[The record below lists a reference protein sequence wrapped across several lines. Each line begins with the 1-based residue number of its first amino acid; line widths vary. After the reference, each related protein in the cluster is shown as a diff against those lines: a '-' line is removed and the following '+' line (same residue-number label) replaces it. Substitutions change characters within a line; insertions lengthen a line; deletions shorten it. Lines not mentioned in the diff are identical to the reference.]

1 MKKIYFISDAHLG
14 AHSEEIEKI
23 KVTNLISFLKSIKKK
38 ADYLYIVGDLYDFW
52 FEYSKVIPKVNL
64 KVLANLNQLV
74 ESGIEVRYLT
84 GNHDLWQD
92 GYLQNEIGV
101 KIYHEPVEVNHNSL
115 KLFIAHGDGL
125 AKRNWSLRLQKR
137 VFKNPVNI
145 FLYRLL
151 HPDIGI
157 PLAMK
162 VSAKSSERE
171 EKRFEQDYRDFATAK
186 LNEGFQA
193 VILGHTHVPLFEK
206 INSGYYINL
215 GDWMKKFT
223 YLEMTGKKLELK
235 SWGKRNEKKFPET
248 S

>member
-1 MKKIYFISDAHLG
+1 MDKIYFLSDAHLG
-14 AHSEEIEKI
+14 AHPEEIEQIKI
-23 KVTNLISFLKSIKKK
+23 ANLSSFLNSIQNK

-52 FEYSKVIPKVNL
+52 FEYSRAIPKVNL
-64 KVLANLNQLV
+64 KVLAKLSQLV
-74 ESGIEVRYLT
+74 ESGTQVRYLT
-84 GNHDLWQD
+84 GNHDLWQN

-101 KIYHEPVEVNHNSL
+101 KIYHEPLEPVHNSL

-125 AKRNWSLRLQKR
+125 IKRNWSLRVQKR
-137 VFKNPVNI
+137 IFKNPVNI

-162 VSAKSSERE
+162 VSAKSKERE
-171 EKRFEQDYRDFATAK
+171 EKRFDQDYRHFAITK
-186 LNEGFQA
+186 LNAGFHA

-206 INSGYYINL
+206 INSGFYINL
-215 GDWMKKFT
+215 GEWMKKFT
-223 YLEMTGKKLELK
+223 YLEMSGKKLELK
-235 SWGKRNEKKFPET
+235 SWGKKSEKEFLET

>member
-1 MKKIYFISDAHLG
+1 MDKIYFISDAHLG
-14 AHSEEIEKI
+14 AHPEEIENIKI
-23 KVTNLISFLKSIKKK
+23 ANLISLLNFIQNE

-52 FEYSKVIPKVNL
+52 FEYSKTIPKVNL
-64 KVLANLNQLV
+64 KVLAKLNLLI
-74 ESGIEVRYLT
+74 ESGTEVRYLT
-84 GNHDLWQD
+84 GNHDLWQN

-101 KIYHEPVEVNHNSL
+101 KIYHEPLEASHNSL

-125 AKRNWSLRLQKR
+125 VKRNWSLRLQKR
-137 VFKNPVNI
+137 IFRNPVNI

-162 VSAKSSERE
+162 VSAKSKERE
-171 EKRFEQDYRDFATAK
+171 EKRYEQDYRDFAVTK
-186 LNEGFQA
+186 LNEGFHA

-206 INSGYYINL
+206 IDAGYYINL
-215 GDWMKKFT
+215 GEWMKKFT
-223 YLEMTGKKLELK
+223 YLEMAGKKFELK
-235 SWGKRNEKKFPET
+235 SWSKKNVKEFLET

>member
-1 MKKIYFISDAHLG
+1 MKKNYFISDAHLG
-14 AHSEEIEKI
+14 GHSEEIEKI
-23 KVTNLISFLKSIKKK
+23 KIANLISFFNSIQNK
-38 ADYLYIVGDLYDFW
+38 ADHLYLVGDLYDFW
-52 FEYSKVIPKVNL
+52 FEYSKAIPKVNL
-64 KVLANLNQLV
+64 KILAKLSQLV
-74 ESGIEVRYLT
+74 ESGTEVRYLT
-84 GNHDLWQD
+84 GNHDLWQN

-101 KIYHEPVEVNHNSL
+101 KIYHEPLEASHNSL

-125 AKRNWSLRLQKR
+125 VKRNWSLRLQKR
-137 VFKNPVNI
+137 ICKNPVNI

-162 VSAKSSERE
+162 VSAKSKERE
-171 EKRFEQDYRDFATAK
+171 EKRYNQDYRDFAITK
-186 LNEGFQA
+186 LNEGFHA

-206 INSGYYINL
+206 INSGFYINL

-235 SWGKRNEKKFPET
+235 SWGKRNEREFLET